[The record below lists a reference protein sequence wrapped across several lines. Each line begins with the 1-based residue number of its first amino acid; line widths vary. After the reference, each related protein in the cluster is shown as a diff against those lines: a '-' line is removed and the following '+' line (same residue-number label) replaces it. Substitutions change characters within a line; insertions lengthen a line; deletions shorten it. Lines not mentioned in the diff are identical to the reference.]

1 MNAACKVR
9 HRIVDVV
16 KKIVFGIL
24 DSESD
29 SLESNIPKD
38 SDYIGLQQENGVKT
52 QEPTDNI
59 K

>member
-1 MNAACKVR
+1 M
-9 HRIVDVV
+9 IVIAIVV
-16 KKIVFGIL
+16 VVTKIVFGIL

-52 QEPTDNI
+52 QEPIDNI